1 MQLYFIAAIF
11 FELIIRYCNKWLKII
26 VLIILVFVTIPIQS
40 LLPGRPVFHIN
51 VLPAALT
58 FMYLGYG
65 FKYLIENTK
74 IMDDFESKLSIAVLA
89 LVIGYM
95 VSSID
100 YGNIAQINGYH
111 YFIGAFFTIVGFFI
125 LSGKFTNVGFL
136 KSLGK
141 NSLFILGLHTLA
153 LQMFQGVANYITMG
167 IGITNVLVSHIVL
180 VTIVLVTT
188 YGVTEIYHRLRISI
202 LLLFKNNEVLKN

>member
-1 MQLYFIAAIF
+1 
-11 FELIIRYCNKWLKII
+11 
-26 VLIILVFVTIPIQS
+26 
-40 LLPGRPVFHIN
+40 
-51 VLPAALT
+51 
-58 FMYLGYG
+58 MYLGYG